1 MVPIVGQPGEA
12 EEKRMLKE
20 RTLEAREEPSESD
33 EEDTSSEDSAEKW
46 DAETI
51 LTTYTNTD
59 NHPNLIK
66 YVPKIKQSQKMKIEL
81 HKQFKVPI
89 DGLDGLIPVAEVI
102 TKEKK
107 TKKGNKSSA
116 FEEDT
121 TAPPEEP
128 TEATGEELEE
138 EEEEEAA
145 ALDPRKQA
153 KKEMKAERRERRKQK
168 KELKVA
174 FSQQKHKLVKQQTPH
189 AGAIRPGIS
198 QKKIH

>member
-128 TEATGEELEE
+128 TEATGEELE
-138 EEEEEAA
+138 
-145 ALDPRKQA
+145 
-153 KKEMKAERRERRKQK
+153 
-168 KELKVA
+168 
-174 FSQQKHKLVKQQTPH
+174 
-189 AGAIRPGIS
+189 
-198 QKKIH
+198 

>member
-1 MVPIVGQPGEA
+1 MVPIVGQPGE
-12 EEKRMLKE
+12 EEEQRILKE
-20 RTLEAREEPSESD
+20 RTLEAREESSESD
-33 EEDTSSEDSAEKW
+33 EEDTPSEDSAEKW

-107 TKKGNKSSA
+107 TKKGKNSSA

-128 TEATGEELEE
+128 TEATGEEEE
-138 EEEEEAA
+138 EEEEEDEAK
-145 ALDPRKQA
+145 ALNPRKQA
-153 KKEMKAERRERRKQK
+153 KKEMKAERRERRK
-168 KELKVA
+168 
-174 FSQQKHKLVKQQTPH
+174 
-189 AGAIRPGIS
+189 
-198 QKKIH
+198 